1 MRKKLKDKD
10 AELAES
16 RDEIRQRVDELVIKD
31 RVIAERDDVV
41 SELQQQIA
49 QLNANLQS
57 SESTS
62 GFMDDTEVGLIL
74 AAFIVLPRL

>member
-49 QLNANLQS
+49 QLNAKLQS

-62 GFMDDTEVGLIL
+62 GFMDDTEVGVIL